1 MGAGKS
7 GLYSNTRGSRVSLP
21 NEPAQVRH
29 IFGNRPGHLPDTPKN
44 RKLLT
49 DTANTPK
56 YYRGTDKYGNRWY
69 IQTDDKGRQIWTR
82 SQNGKINEGGRNDI
96 PRPWDK
102 DTGLYNNP
110 FKKKKK
116 GRK

>member
-56 YYRGTDKYGNRWY
+56 YYRGTD
-69 IQTDDKGRQIWTR
+69 
-82 SQNGKINEGGRNDI
+82 
-96 PRPWDK
+96 
-102 DTGLYNNP
+102 
-110 FKKKKK
+110 
-116 GRK
+116 